1 MHYGANGKGDL
12 VMPKIV
18 IVGKC
23 KFDYEVLAVP
33 KKMLDTPE
41 PTEEGFLLAI
51 KKFYPAIEKCDLVIV
66 YAPDGISEH
75 MRRDID
81 YARKKGKPVFRLEQ
95 MTKRVKVKRLIDDKR
110 PTLEE
115 IEESKREY
123 YRDVAWQPKSENII
137 SPAQRKQ
144 IELEDAE
151 AIIDDVEEA

>member
-1 MHYGANGKGDL
+1 
-12 VMPKIV
+12 MPKIV

-23 KFDYEVLAVP
+23 KFEYEILAVP

-51 KKFYPAIEKCDLVIV
+51 KTFYPAIEKCDLVIV
-66 YAPDGISEH
+66 YAPDGVSEH
-75 MRRDID
+75 MKRDIA
-81 YARKKGKPVFRLEQ
+81 YAREKGKPVFFLEQ
-95 MTKRVKVKRLIDDKR
+95 TTKHVKVKRPIEEKR

-115 IEESKREY
+115 IEVAKREY
-123 YRDVAWQPKSENII
+123 YRDLAWQPKSENII

-151 AIIDDVEEA
+151 AIIDEVEE